1 MSSNETIVRRLIHEL
16 KEDPEAR
23 RELQELLLRDY
34 TIEGEPSLLQIIHDM
49 LQELKQLRIDMN
61 RGFEESNKRFEALT
75 AEMNRHFEES
85 NKRFEALTTEMNRR
99 FEESNKRFEALTT
112 EMNRRFEESNK
123 RFEALTT
130 EMNRRFEESN
140 KRFEA
145 LTTEMNRR
153 FEGIMKAFQDL
164 RRDVATMSTRYG
176 FRLED
181 IFRDV
186 FREAL
191 KLEGID
197 PESIRRLVVID
208 PTGEVVDPGETT
220 DLDIYMHNNEC
231 VAIEVKARVDSHDIR
246 RFEKTIQLA
255 EKQEGIKVTKRIIIT
270 LHITPEDRLKA
281 ERKGI
286 IVITSER

>member
-75 AEMNRHFEES
+75 AEMNRH
-85 NKRFEALTTEMNRR
+85 
-99 FEESNKRFEALTT
+99 
-112 EMNRRFEESNK
+112 FEESNK

-255 EKQEGIKVTKRIIIT
+255 EKQERIKVTKRIIIT

-286 IVITSER
+286 IVITLER